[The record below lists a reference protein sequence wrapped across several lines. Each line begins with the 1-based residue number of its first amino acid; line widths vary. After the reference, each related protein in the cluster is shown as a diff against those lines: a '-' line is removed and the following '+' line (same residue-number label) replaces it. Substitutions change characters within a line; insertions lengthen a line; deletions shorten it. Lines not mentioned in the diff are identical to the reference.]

1 MKSITD
7 VQKSVSAKIQAFK
20 ASEKMTYKDMSE
32 ITGIH
37 PDSIRGWTYCNNAP
51 SLYSAY
57 LLSNAMGMSLD
68 ELIHGQV

>member
-7 VQKSVSAKIQAFK
+7 VQKSVSAKIKEFK
-20 ASEKMTYKDMSE
+20 NKEKMTYRDLSE

-57 LLSNAMGMSLD
+57 LLADAMGMTLQ
-68 ELIHGQV
+68 ELIE